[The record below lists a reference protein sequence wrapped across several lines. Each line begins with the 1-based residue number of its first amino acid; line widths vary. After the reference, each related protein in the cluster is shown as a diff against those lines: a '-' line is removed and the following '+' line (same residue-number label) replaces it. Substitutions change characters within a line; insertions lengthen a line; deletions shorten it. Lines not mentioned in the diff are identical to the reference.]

1 MSMQSICVKS
11 FYGTEVVYERKNR
24 FYRLSVFLWKGLQ
37 WRKGEKDL
45 YERYVSARYDLILR
59 PAYEMAMVQSQDD
72 GWTMSELQ

>member
-1 MSMQSICVKS
+1 MNKRIDFTDCPRVP
-11 FYGTEVVYERKNR
+11 G
-24 FYRLSVFLWKGLQ
+24 RLTAAQRGK
-37 WRKGEKDL
+37 KDL

>member
-37 WRKGEKDL
+37 RRKGEKDL
-45 YERYVSARYDLILR
+45 YERYVSARHDLILR

>member
-1 MSMQSICVKS
+1 MQSICVKS

-37 WRKGEKDL
+37 RRKGEKDL

>member
-37 WRKGEKDL
+37 RRKGEKGL

>member
-37 WRKGEKDL
+37 RRKGEKDL
-45 YERYVSARYDLILR
+45 YERYVSAHYDLILR
-59 PAYEMAMVQSQDD
+59 PAYEIVMVQSQDD

>member
-1 MSMQSICVKS
+1 MQSICVKS

-37 WRKGEKDL
+37 RRKGEKDL
-45 YERYVSARYDLILR
+45 YEGYVSARYDLILR

>member
-37 WRKGEKDL
+37 RRNGEKDL

>member
-1 MSMQSICVKS
+1 MNEKIDFTDCP
-11 FYGTEVVYERKNR
+11 RIP
-24 FYRLSVFLWKGLQ
+24 WKGLQ
-37 WRKGEKDL
+37 RRKGEKDL

>member
-11 FYGTEVVYERKNR
+11 FYGTEVVYEQQNR
-24 FYRLSVFLWKGLQ
+24 FYRLSECPLKGLQ
-37 WRKGEKDL
+37 RRKGEKDL

>member
-11 FYGTEVVYERKNR
+11 FYGTEVVYEQKNR
-24 FYRLSVFLWKGLQ
+24 FYRLSACPRKGLQ
-37 WRKGEKDL
+37 RRKGEKDL

-72 GWTMSELQ
+72 GWTISELQ

>member
-37 WRKGEKDL
+37 RRKGEKDL

>member
-11 FYGTEVVYERKNR
+11 FYGTEVVYEQKNR

-37 WRKGEKDL
+37 RRKGEKDL
-45 YERYVSARYDLILR
+45 YERCVSARYDLILR

>member
-37 WRKGEKDL
+37 RRKGEKDL

-59 PAYEMAMVQSQDD
+59 PAYEMAMVQSQND

>member
-24 FYRLSVFLWKGLQ
+24 LYRLSAHSRKGLQ
-37 WRKGEKDL
+37 RRKGEKDL

>member
-1 MSMQSICVKS
+1 MSMQSICVKN

-37 WRKGEKDL
+37 RRKGEKDL

>member
-37 WRKGEKDL
+37 RRKGEKDL

-59 PAYEMAMVQSQDD
+59 PAYEMVMVQSQDD

>member
-11 FYGTEVVYERKNR
+11 FYGTEVVYEQKNR

-37 WRKGEKDL
+37 RRKGEKDL

>member
-11 FYGTEVVYERKNR
+11 FYGTEVVYEQKNR
-24 FYRLSVFLWKGLQ
+24 FYRLSACPRKGLQ
-37 WRKGEKDL
+37 RRKDL